1 MNTTIADI
9 GIADTAISISS
20 WLSNQFSPFAP
31 GFWLLIGILATILL
45 TTIKKYI
52 PSRWRGLIWFAH
64 WLIIPYLGLLM
75 GGLSPRLLGLAG
87 HDWLAGLGLGAG
99 LIFAV
104 VILLTLA
111 RAITDLGVPVAQPTP
126 QTEQISVGTPALHTQ
141 RLGWHT
147 ISSTLLWCGIEQFH
161 WVFLRGATW
170 EMLQTL
176 PNPPEL
182 VGYWAIWCATA
193 IIIIE
198 LLLLRPAFYP
208 LLIQLVAVITTSILF
223 FYTLNFWL
231 CWVLHVAVQLLT
243 APPTLLPLAP
253 LRLADT
259 HR

>member
-1 MNTTIADI
+1 MHTTIA
-9 GIADTAISISS
+9 GPTLSMSS
-20 WLSNQFSPFAP
+20 WLSNQFSPYAP
-31 GFWLLIGILATILL
+31 GFWLLIGILATALL
-45 TTIKKYI
+45 ITVNKYI

-64 WLIIPYLGLLM
+64 WLIIPYLGLLV
-75 GGLSPRLLGLAG
+75 GGLSPYLLGLAG
-87 HDWLAGLGLGAG
+87 HDWLAGLGLGLG

-104 VILLTLA
+104 VILLSMA
-111 RAITDLGVPVAQPTP
+111 RAIIDLGAPTA
-126 QTEQISVGTPALHTQ
+126 ESISPAIGGLHLQ

-161 WVFLRGATW
+161 WVFLRGAIW

-193 IIIIE
+193 IIIIQ

-223 FYTLNFWL
+223 FYTRNFWL
-231 CWVLHVAVQLLT
+231 CWIMHAAVQLLT
-243 APPTLLPLAP
+243 IPPAFLPLAP
-253 LRLADT
+253 MRLAHT
-259 HR
+259 RS